1 MPIVMQAT
9 WVVSEGSEEVALDAL
24 SKLAPLSRAEPGCR
38 LYQPYR
44 DPADPQVIH
53 IVEIYD
59 DGTALEAHTT
69 SEHFER
75 YVIEQS
81 IPVLVDRKRHV
92 YEAIDV

>member
-24 SKLAPLSRAEPGCR
+24 AKLAPLSRAEPGCR

-59 DGTALEAHTT
+59 DEAALEAHTT

-75 YVIEQS
+75 YVIEQAV
-81 IPVLVDRKRHV
+81 PVLTDRKRHV
-92 YEAIDV
+92 YDAIDV

>member
-9 WVVSEGSEEVALDAL
+9 WVVSEGSEDIALDAL

-44 DPADPQVIH
+44 DVDDPQVIR

-59 DGTALEAHTT
+59 DEAALEAHTT
-69 SEHFER
+69 SEYSER
-75 YVIEQS
+75 YVLEQA
-81 IPVLVDRKRHV
+81 IPVLAARERHV
-92 YEAIDV
+92 YDTIDV

>member
-9 WVVSEGSEEVALDAL
+9 WVVSEGSEEIALDAL
-24 SKLAPLSRAEPGCR
+24 ANLAPRSRAEPGCR

-59 DGTALEAHTT
+59 DETALEAHTT
-69 SEHFER
+69 SEHFGR

>member
-9 WVVSEGSEEVALDAL
+9 WVVSEGSEEIALDAL
-24 SKLAPLSRAEPGCR
+24 ANLAPLSRAEPGCR

-59 DGTALEAHTT
+59 DETALEAHTT
-69 SEHFER
+69 SEHFGR

>member
-9 WVVSEGSEEVALDAL
+9 WVVSEGSEEIALDAL
-24 SKLAPLSRAEPGCR
+24 AKLAPLSPDEPGCR
-38 LYQPYR
+38 LYQPCR

-59 DGTALEAHTT
+59 DEAALEAHTT

-75 YVIEQS
+75 YVIEQAV
-81 IPVLVDRKRHV
+81 PVLVDRKRQV
-92 YEAIDV
+92 YDAIDV

>member
-9 WVVSEGSEEVALDAL
+9 WVVSEGSEEIALDAL
-24 SKLAPLSRAEPGCR
+24 ANLAPLSRAEPGCR